1 MVGRADRG
9 LILTTGVFTREA
21 RREARRDGAPPIDLV
36 DRDRLLEKLKK
47 LELGIEVE
55 LVESVSVNDKWFENL

>member
-1 MVGRADRG
+1 MPAVLVA
-9 LILTTGVFTREA
+9 L
-21 RREARRDGAPPIDLV
+21 IDLV